1 MNKKSFDAIQT
12 FCDNQK
18 ETVTTSERDFIV
30 RKFLESV
37 FDAVEKH
44 EKNRNAYPSTQEIES
59 IEQTLLVDSNLESFV
74 DSARKFY
81 LSTQQSLINDYDR
94 KFKRTSIW
102 RDVGIGILSAF
113 LYSLLLV
120 IFYIVAQDQI
130 AGWLK
135 GLIDNASKIP

>member
-1 MNKKSFDAIQT
+1 MNKKSFEAIQA

-44 EKNRNAYPSTQEIES
+44 EKNKKVYPSAEEIES
-59 IEQTLLVDSNLESFV
+59 IEQTLLVDNNLESFV

-81 LSTQQSLINDYDR
+81 LSTQQSLINDYDK
-94 KFKRTSIW
+94 KFKRTNIW

-120 IFYIVAQDQI
+120 LFYIVAQDQI

-135 GLIDNASKIP
+135 DLIDNASKIP